1 MTTKNPRRKLLQD
14 ISVQELYR
22 MRDEGMSNQEIA
34 DAIGVTRNTIYRHIG
49 KQDPKKKGKDQK
61 PMTTNKMT
69 QTEKFMSRLEK
80 SDITHRKPQEA
91 ACEAA
96 EETAAATPA
105 VQENS
110 AREATRANP
119 AEFDRSGENRSRL
132 PRPVRVLK
140 EYEICDGVR
149 IISDNGRFTI
159 TGAEDLSGEDVRLLC
174 RTLML
179 IRDEEA

>member
-22 MRDEGMSNQEIA
+22 MREEGMSNQEIA

-49 KQDPKKKGKDQK
+49 KQDPKKKGKDQQ

-80 SDITHRKPQEA
+80 SDIAHRKPQEA

-96 EETAAATPA
+96 EEVAAVTPTD
-105 VQENS
+105 QENS
-110 AREATRANP
+110 AREETRANP
-119 AEFDRSGENRSRL
+119 ETFERSEGNRSRL
-132 PRPVRVLK
+132 PRPVRILK

-149 IISDNGRFTI
+149 IIFENGRFTI
-159 TGAEDLSGEDVRLLC
+159 TGAEDLSGEEVRLLF
-174 RTLML
+174 RTIML